1 MNRAA
6 GSGRGALAWQLR
18 RLQSAPDGRRKAKP
32 GPTLEPAVLALAT
45 GNGPHRVDATRRTPA
60 QQPPSTPDSR
70 APQPGAGVLPG
81 AGWTATVP
89 NSQTASQFVW
99 QSAAAAGSAAAAPT
113 PWRLKVLPV
122 CASTELELDR
132 WLEQLVAGPADP
144 LPGPLAVI
152 ARRQRFG
159 RGQQGRAWS
168 SPAGGVWLSAALP
181 WPADPARAAAPGLA
195 VAVGLALELEA
206 LGLEVRLKWP
216 NDLLLAGPDGRPAKL
231 AGLLPGLRLRGGK
244 IRWARVGLG
253 LNGCNPVPA
262 GATNL
267 CEALGPAQARPQR
280 LAARLLRALEWAM
293 AAAAQPTWVRQQAE
307 ARLLVAPQS
316 WQGAEQGWQPVGLA
330 DDGALV
336 LARGEERRTLHRR
349 FD

>member
-1 MNRAA
+1 VTCDART
-6 GSGRGALAWQLR
+6 GGGALVWQLR
-18 RLQSAPDGRRKAKP
+18 RLQSAGDGRRKEQP
-32 GPTLEPAVLALAT
+32 DPTLEPEALAQAA
-45 GNGPHRVDATRRTPA
+45 GDGLHRVDAMGRNQAR
-60 QQPPSTPDSR
+60 QPPSTPESR

-81 AGWTATVP
+81 AGWTATAP
-89 NSQTASQFVW
+89 NSQADPQTESHS
-99 QSAAAAGSAAAAPT
+99 SAPI
-113 PWRLKVLPV
+113 PWRLRTLPV

-132 WLEQLVAGPADP
+132 WLEQLVPDPEAP

-159 RGQQGRAWS
+159 HGQQGRAWS

-181 WPADPARAAAPGLA
+181 WPADPTSAAAPGLA
-195 VAVGLALELEA
+195 VAVGLALQLEA

-216 NDLLLAGPDGRPAKL
+216 NDLLLAGRDRRAAKL
-231 AGLLPGLRLRGGK
+231 AGLLPGLRLRGGT

-253 LNGCNPVPA
+253 LNGHNPVPP

-267 CEALGPAQARPQR
+267 RHSLGLSQAQPQR
-280 LAARLLRALEWAM
+280 LAAHVLIALEWAM
-293 AAAAQPTWVRQQAE
+293 AAATQPTWVRRQAE

-316 WQGAEQGWQPVGLA
+316 WQGAGDGWQPIGLA

-336 LARGEERRTLHRR
+336 LGRGNERQQLHRR

>member
-1 MNRAA
+1 MN
-6 GSGRGALAWQLR
+6 GALARERRSLR
-18 RLQSAPDGRRKAKP
+18 GRPGRDAATTRVERKVMPRPQDADSGSMVWGAHAKAPP
-32 GPTLEPAVLALAT
+32 EAL
-45 GNGPHRVDATRRTPA
+45 DA
-60 QQPPSTPDSR
+60 Q
-70 APQPGAGVLPG
+70 APQPREGVRPGLAWGPTGACSEHSPG
-81 AGWTATVP
+81 DPDRNSAFQQPATPV
-89 NSQTASQFVW
+89 
-99 QSAAAAGSAAAAPT
+99 
-113 PWRLKVLPV
+113 PWRLRHLPV

-132 WLEQLVAGPADP
+132 WLRQLAPDPADP

-159 RGQQGRAWS
+159 RGQQGRSWS

-181 WPADPARAAAPGLA
+181 WPADPAAAAAPGLA

-216 NDLLLAGPDGRPAKL
+216 NDLLLAGRGGRIAKL
-231 AGLLPGLRLRGGK
+231 GGLLPGLRLRGRA

-253 LNGCNPVPA
+253 LNGRNPVPA

-267 CEALGPAQARPQR
+267 RHALGLGQAQPRR
-280 LAARLLRALEWAM
+280 LAARVLRAMEWAM
-293 AAAAQPTWVRQQAE
+293 AAAARPRWVRQQAE

-316 WQGAEQGWQPVGLA
+316 WQGAADGWQPIGLA

-336 LARGEERRTLHRR
+336 LARGEERRLLHRR